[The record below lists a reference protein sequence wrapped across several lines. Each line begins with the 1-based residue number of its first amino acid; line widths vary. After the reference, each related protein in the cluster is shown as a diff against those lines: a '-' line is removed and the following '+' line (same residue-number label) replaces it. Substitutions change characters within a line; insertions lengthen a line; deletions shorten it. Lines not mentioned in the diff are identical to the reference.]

1 MLVSRGNLSM
11 GCRSYA
17 KCFLCF
23 PRESDDFLTQSAQPA
38 GAPSRTA
45 TLYVLNISNALD
57 LYMPVLQVI
66 ALNSE
71 VSAREILQMHEPD
84 RSNACQ
90 QYGSGENCYRQI
102 DITIGGK
109 TVRAQIA
116 DFVSP
121 IFSIFR
127 I

>member
-1 MLVSRGNLSM
+1 MLSL
-11 GCRSYA
+11 
-17 KCFLCF
+17 L
-23 PRESDDFLTQSAQPA
+23 PLPWESDDFLTQSAQPA
-38 GAPSRTA
+38 GWSSRTA
-45 TLYVLNISNALD
+45 TLYVLNIYNALG
-57 LYMPVLQVI
+57 LYMPVLQVV

-71 VSAREILQMHEPD
+71 ASAREIPQMHEPD
-84 RSNACQ
+84 RSNTCQ
-90 QYGSGENCYRQI
+90 QYGYCENCYRQI

-121 IFSIFR
+121 IFSIFG

>member
-1 MLVSRGNLSM
+1 MTQSDSDFVRIEL
-11 GCRSYA
+11 YA
-17 KCFLCF
+17 K
-23 PRESDDFLTQSAQPA
+23 
-38 GAPSRTA
+38 
-45 TLYVLNISNALD
+45 ALD
-57 LYMPVLQVI
+57 LYMQVV

-71 VSAREILQMHEPD
+71 ASAREIPQMHEPD
-84 RSNACQ
+84 RSNTCQ